1 MHPRFRHL
9 KRVTP
14 SLYCRLAVETDGTFW
29 SDVFKYFLFSGW
41 STKCTCANIDKM
53 LGDNFMLKNIPVTR
67 NVWLVTALLFFIHS
81 KKRRSSSSCL
91 SSGPTTLCFSN
102 CLPLK
107 KKVFTCCT
115 NKSLPQKIL
124 ILRAQQTISISHG
137 MWLFSKKSGLTSVWL
152 KEEWVTAREILS
164 TT

>member
-53 LGDNFMLKNIPVTR
+53 LGDNFILKNIPVTR

-91 SSGPTTLCFSN
+91 SSGPTTLWFSN

-107 KKVFTCCT
+107 KKSFHLLHKQKSATENIDPESPANHQHQSWDVVVF
-115 NKSLPQKIL
+115 Q
-124 ILRAQQTISISHG
+124 
-137 MWLFSKKSGLTSVWL
+137 
-152 KEEWVTAREILS
+152 EEWVDVCLA
-164 TT
+164 